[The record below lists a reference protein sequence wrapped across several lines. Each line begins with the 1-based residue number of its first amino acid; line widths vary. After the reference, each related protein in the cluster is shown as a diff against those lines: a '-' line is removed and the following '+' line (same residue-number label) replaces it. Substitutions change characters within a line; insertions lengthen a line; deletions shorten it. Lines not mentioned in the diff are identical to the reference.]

1 MRDLKTSIKRRA
13 VKALR
18 YNSAG
23 EILIQQ
29 RDFNS
34 NLKWPGAWNLFG
46 GELKIKETFKNGII
60 RELTEELGCVPGEI
74 EKEFFEWT
82 SKDNVLN
89 KCFSIKSEITKPNLN
104 LMKAM
109 I

>member
-13 VKALR
+13 VKALI

-46 GELKIKETFKNGII
+46 GEVKIKETFKNGII

-74 EKEFFEWT
+74 EKEFFEYFR
-82 SKDNVLN
+82 KFLLRF
-89 KCFSIKSEITKPNLN
+89 KCLFQVGQ
-104 LMKAM
+104 
-109 I
+109 